1 MKIPGSLPIGPSL
14 ATRVTRAYGLPGQ
27 VGQPSPVDAVRAP
40 EVAER
45 ATEPAAVPKSADVQ
59 ALRAILSEDERAY
72 FDQIAQLGP
81 ITYGPGRQ
89 RGMTPDAPRGLRLDV
104 TG

>member
-1 MKIPGSLPIGPSL
+1 MKIPGSLPLGPSI
-14 ATRVTRAYGLPGQ
+14 ATRITRAYGLPGQ
-27 VGQPSPVDAVRAP
+27 VMPPTPVTP
-40 EVAER
+40 T
-45 ATEPAAVPKSADVQ
+45 ATEGTRAVPAVANGAEGGQ
-59 ALRAILSEDERAY
+59 GLRAILSDDERAY

-89 RGMTPDAPRGLRLDV
+89 RGMTPEAPRGLRIDV

>member
-1 MKIPGSLPIGPSL
+1 MKIPGAPPIGPSL
-14 ATRVTRAYGLPGQ
+14 ATRVTHAYGLPGQ
-27 VGQPSPVDAVRAP
+27 VAPRAPVLPKASESASAIVPVSQPSDGG
-40 EVAER
+40 
-45 ATEPAAVPKSADVQ
+45 Q
-59 ALRAILSEDERAY
+59 GLRAVLSEDERAY